1 MSTSFEREIDAISR
15 GFTKIIFGTEGLKKI
30 GKVYSSFHIP
40 ASETILAYI
49 KSAIPFAGP
58 LIVITDCTIYTF
70 LNEPV
75 PISEVCGYLV
85 TMADAKASVYISNAV
100 DGRDI
105 LGGPLIA
112 KNTAG
117 AELTQ
122 FIRALQGK
130 LLQTYPW
137 ARQQRD
143 TLANGIMAVAQIE
156 MKTGRIS
163 VEKMSQLNALAEE
176 SAYCDSV
183 ILLLGEDV
191 FRSCGFAEYQRFITQ
206 QESKVSY
213 TTKAALSNSQEK
225 FSKALIRDLGDLSLD
240 FNSGYL
246 EAAYHNMSELTTYTE
261 SQCLVLAYLCAR
273 LGKEEQFKTIR
284 EQVCRRCGEDKA
296 LSLDFFK
303 GRYFNNRMKK
313 VYELVKEGAM
323 PPVEWLDWTDS
334 IGLSALHY
342 AILLNQES
350 LAEDL
355 LEKKTWAVKIPV
367 LDGEVELLYD
377 YTILACYKNLSNRR
391 TVFQK
396 TSDMVAAQ
404 LRSRKALERRLW
416 LKERKL
422 DIQNASAQKA
432 RELIRTARKNGLHE
446 KEEEWREKLDNVSM
460 LRDETRME
468 IDEINRSISEID
480 YEINVLTSDAMVEAA
495 DTIQRLQSSTNP
507 FVHYL
512 FCLFSD
518 VDALLHMISAQQG
531 AFKLYNYNGFN
542 FVTPADVH
550 IDLSYIMD
558 QKQQEENWQSSY
570 QKSGQSGYHEHSQH
584 GANEQRNANQKRDQ
598 RSQGEPKR
606 DTGIPVTRPYG
617 TSWFSP
623 EAHRSMKKLK
633 EEYRALAKK
642 YHPDVC
648 VNPRSKEIFQDILNE
663 RADIL
668 EHLNQNVS

>member
-1 MSTSFEREIDAISR
+1 MVFKHEVESLR
-15 GFTKIIFGTEGLKKI
+15 GNYSKITFGTAMLKKI
-30 GKVYSSFHIP
+30 DKVYSQFHIP
-40 ASETILAYI
+40 SSETILAHI
-49 KSAIPFAGP
+49 RSSVPFMGQLA
-58 LIVITDCTIYTF
+58 VITDCAIYTY
-70 LNEPV
+70 LSEPV
-75 PISEVCGYLV
+75 PISEACGYLV
-85 TMADAKASVYISNAV
+85 AMADAKASVNISNAV
-100 DGRDI
+100 GNRDI
-105 LGGPLIA
+105 LGGSFVVQ
-112 KNTAG
+112 NTAG
-117 AELTQ
+117 IELTQ
-122 FIRALQGK
+122 FIKALQGK

-143 TLANGIMAVAQIE
+143 ALANGIMAAARSE
-156 MKTGRIS
+156 MKIGRIS
-163 VEKMSQLNALAEE
+163 SEKLSQLNALAEE

-183 ILLLGEDV
+183 AFLKGEDI
-191 FRSCGFAEYQRFITQ
+191 FRSCSFSEYQRFVTQ

-213 TTKAALSNSQEK
+213 AAKAVLSNSQEK
-225 FSKALIRDLGDLSLD
+225 FSAALICDLGDLSLD
-240 FNSGYL
+240 FSNGYL

-261 SQCLVLAYLCAR
+261 SQCLILAYLCAR
-273 LGKEEQFKTIR
+273 LGKEEQFKTLR

-313 VYELVKEGAM
+313 VYELVKQGTM
-323 PPVEWLDWTDS
+323 PPAEWLGWTDS
-334 IGLSALHY
+334 VGLSALHY
-342 AILLNQES
+342 AILLNQET
-350 LAEDL
+350 LVEDL
-355 LEKKTWAVKIPV
+355 LEKKTWTVKAPV
-367 LDGEVELLYD
+367 SDGEAELLYD
-377 YTILACYKNLSNRR
+377 YTVLACYKNLSNRR

-396 TSDMVAAQ
+396 TSDLVAAQ

-432 RELIRTARKNGLHE
+432 RELMRTARKEGLYE

-468 IDEINRSISEID
+468 IDEINQSISEID
-480 YEINVLTSDAMVEAA
+480 YEISVLTSDAMVEAA
-495 DTIQRLQSSTNP
+495 DAIQRLQSSVNP

-518 VDALLHMISAQQG
+518 MDALLHMISVKEG
-531 AFKLYNYNGFN
+531 AFKLYIYNGFR

-550 IDLSYIMD
+550 VDLSYIMD
-558 QKQQEENWQSSY
+558 QKQEDNW
-570 QKSGQSGYHEHSQH
+570 KSGYQESSHREYHEQRQH
-584 GANEQRNANQKRDQ
+584 NTNGQHRTHQERTQQ
-598 RSQGEPKR
+598 SQGEQKT
-606 DTGIPVTRPYG
+606 DAGTSIKKPYG

-623 EAHRSMKKLK
+623 EAHRNMKKLK

-648 VNPRSKEIFQDILNE
+648 DHPRSKEIFQDILNE

-668 EHLNQNVS
+668 EHMNNNMS

>member
-1 MSTSFEREIDAISR
+1 MVFKSEVESFR
-15 GFTKIIFGTEGLKKI
+15 GNYSKITFGTATIKKI
-30 GKVYSSFHIP
+30 NKVYSRFHILS
-40 ASETILAYI
+40 SETILAHI
-49 KSAIPFAGP
+49 KSAVPFMGELA
-58 LIVITDCTIYTF
+58 VITDCAIYTY
-70 LNEPV
+70 LSESV

-85 TMADAKASVYISNAV
+85 AMADAKASVNISNAV
-100 DGRDI
+100 GNRDI
-105 LGGPLIA
+105 LGGSFVVQ
-112 KNTAG
+112 NTAG
-117 AELTQ
+117 IELTQ
-122 FIRALQGK
+122 FIKALQGK

-143 TLANGIMAVAQIE
+143 ALANGIMAAARNE

-163 VEKMSQLNALAEE
+163 TEKLSQLSALSEE
-176 SAYCDSV
+176 PAYCDSV
-183 ILLLGEDV
+183 TLLLGEDA
-191 FRSCGFAEYQRFITQ
+191 FRSCGFAEYQRFVTQ

-213 TTKAALSNSQEK
+213 ATKAALSNSQEN
-225 FSKALIRDLGDLSLD
+225 FSAALIRDLGDLSLD

-246 EAAYHNMSELTTYTE
+246 ETAYHNMSELTTYTE
-261 SQCLVLAYLCAR
+261 SQCLILAYLCAR
-273 LGKEEQFKTIR
+273 LGKEEQFKTLR

-313 VYELVKEGAM
+313 VYELVKQGTM
-323 PPVEWLDWTDS
+323 PPAEWLGWTDS
-334 IGLSALHY
+334 VGLSALHY
-342 AILLNQES
+342 AILLNQET
-350 LAEDL
+350 LVEDL
-355 LEKKTWAVKIPV
+355 LEKKTWTVKAPV
-367 LDGEVELLYD
+367 SDGEAELLYD
-377 YTILACYKNLSNRR
+377 YTVLACYKNLSNRR

-396 TSDMVAAQ
+396 TSDLVAAQ

-432 RELIRTARKNGLHE
+432 RELMRTARKNGLYE

-468 IDEINRSISEID
+468 IDEINQSISEID
-480 YEINVLTSDAMVEAA
+480 YEISVLTSDAMVEAA

-518 VDALLHMISAQQG
+518 MDALLHMISAQQE
-531 AFKLYNYNGFN
+531 AFKLYSYKGFH

-550 IDLSYIMD
+550 VDLPYTID
-558 QKQQEENWQSSY
+558 QKQEEKSRKSDYQESSQREY
-570 QKSGQSGYHEHSQH
+570 REQSQH
-584 GANEQRNANQKRDQ
+584 STNEQYHTHQEGTQQSQREQK
-598 RSQGEPKR
+598 K
-606 DTGIPVTRPYG
+606 DTGAPIKKPYG
-617 TSWFSP
+617 ISWFSP

-633 EEYRALAKK
+633 EEYRSLAKK

-648 VNPRSKEIFQDILNE
+648 DHPRSKEIFQDILNE

-668 EHLNQNVS
+668 EHMNNNMS